1 MVINWPPGAIILH
14 IPHAST
20 VLPSEVNF
28 LLGYEALAYEVD
40 AMTDHHTDRL
50 FDLPEARRCVFPVSR
65 LVVDPERFIQDPME
79 SVGMGVVYTRTADGV
94 ALRAISDV
102 DRLSLINTYYNPHH
116 AALTRMVDE
125 HLEQHGQCLIIDC
138 HSFPAQ
144 PLPYEKDHHR
154 PDICIGTDP
163 FHTDQALIRTM
174 VETFETLG
182 YAVAVNSPFSGTIV
196 PLKHY
201 HKDQRVASVMI
212 EVNRSLYANPTDFSI
227 LQSVL
232 TTVMNKAA
240 GLATDKH
247 RSATGEDQID
257 FSELE
262 EIIRLAFREQA
273 NHPQGLNSSHTHGTL
288 YPAGD
293 PRNNDTFLKDEVQAD
308 PVIGTSKPLRV
319 GSRRN
324 WI

>member
-1 MVINWPPGAIILH
+1 MTVNHVILH
-14 IPHAST
+14 VPHSSTFIPDGCEFELSR
-20 VLPSEVNF
+20 SE
-28 LLGYEALAYEVD
+28 LSQEVEKL
-40 AMTDHHTDRL
+40 TDHQTDTL
-50 FDLPEARRCVFPVSR
+50 FNCEGAAKLVFPVNR
-65 LVVDPERFIQDPME
+65 LVVDPERFLEDPME
-79 SVGMGVVYTRTADGV
+79 SVGMGVVYTHTSDGKPLRRILDTDKQ
-94 ALRAISDV
+94 ALID
-102 DRLSLINTYYNPHH
+102 TYYHPHH
-116 AALTRMVDE
+116 ERLTSMVDNR
-125 HLEQHGQCLIIDC
+125 LEQHGSCLIIDC
-138 HSFPAQ
+138 HSFPAR
-144 PLPYEKDHHR
+144 PLPYEEDHHR

-163 FHTDQALIRTM
+163 FHTGQTLIRTM
-174 VETFETLG
+174 VATFETLG

-201 HKDQRVASVMI
+201 HKDQRVTSVMI

-232 TTVMNKAA
+232 TTVINKAT

-247 RSATGEDQID
+247 RSATGEDQND

-293 PRNNDTFLKDEVQAD
+293 PRNNETLLQNEVQD
-308 PVIGTSKPLRV
+308 NPVSGTSKPMRV

-324 WI
+324 SI